1 MKSREEGFF
10 YGHPRNRFW
19 PLMAALFGEAVPQ
32 SIPEKRALL
41 LRHHIALWDVIA
53 RCDITGSADSSIRDA
68 VPVDM
73 GQITQVCRLTRVY
86 CNGALSGRLY
96 GKYLQPSLGLSA
108 QTLPSTSPANAAWS
122 FARLVDAWQPLRE
135 AAEGSSSGFSPLIS
149 WMKFPASAVTW
160 IDGPKISMQEAGT
173 VKKLLRSCLLLC
185 LCAWLLPCAL
195 GEEWNGYP
203 NGYVLC
209 ETLTLRES
217 PDVTAPAMTTLA
229 YGEQPTIIEEEE
241 GWYQVVSSIHDPQTG
256 MIVGRM
262 QGWVRAEYLLDSPAF
277 FTPDAETPVYALP
290 ATDAK
295 RVALLD
301 ANSGPYAIIAE
312 YADYWV
318 ISLRGASGFVFK
330 ADQ

>member
-1 MKSREEGFF
+1 
-10 YGHPRNRFW
+10 
-19 PLMAALFGEAVPQ
+19 
-32 SIPEKRALL
+32 
-41 LRHHIALWDVIA
+41 
-53 RCDITGSADSSIRDA
+53 
-68 VPVDM
+68 
-73 GQITQVCRLTRVY
+73 
-86 CNGALSGRLY
+86 
-96 GKYLQPSLGLSA
+96 
-108 QTLPSTSPANAAWS
+108 
-122 FARLVDAWQPLRE
+122 
-135 AAEGSSSGFSPLIS
+135 
-149 WMKFPASAVTW
+149 MKFPASAVTW

-217 PDVTAPAMTTLA
+217 PDVTAPAMTTLT
-229 YGEQPTIIEEEE
+229 YSEQPTIIEEEE

>member
-1 MKSREEGFF
+1 
-10 YGHPRNRFW
+10 
-19 PLMAALFGEAVPQ
+19 
-32 SIPEKRALL
+32 
-41 LRHHIALWDVIA
+41 
-53 RCDITGSADSSIRDA
+53 
-68 VPVDM
+68 
-73 GQITQVCRLTRVY
+73 
-86 CNGALSGRLY
+86 
-96 GKYLQPSLGLSA
+96 
-108 QTLPSTSPANAAWS
+108 
-122 FARLVDAWQPLRE
+122 
-135 AAEGSSSGFSPLIS
+135 
-149 WMKFPASAVTW
+149 MKFPASAVTW
-160 IDGPKISMQEAGT
+160 IDGPKISMQEADT

-217 PDVTAPAMTTLA
+217 PDVTAPAMTTLT

-241 GWYQVVSSIHDPQTG
+241 GWYQVVSSIRDPQTG

-277 FTPDAETPVYALP
+277 FPPDAETPVYALP

-301 ANSGPYAIIAE
+301 ADSGPYAIIAE

-330 ADQ
+330 ADK